1 MELIKDNYL
10 SGSGSGDTWHVKID
24 PPKSPI
30 VGSYFEETVKSTEYV
45 YANKTG
51 KIHVLFS
58 GGLDSEFVARVLL
71 HLKMDFEIVII
82 NLQDSQ
88 GKQYN
93 NHDTSYAF
101 DFCKQY
107 NIKPIV
113 YDLNFDNFVT
123 SGKLLEIAN
132 SIECCAVEMPATVHV
147 ASQIDG
153 FTLMGN
159 DPPYL
164 RHDMKSDRWYLEEL
178 QCIHSTLRFYDR
190 NKISGCP
197 FLLSYSA
204 EQMLSFLLDP
214 AIVKLGNNLLP
225 WKGGSNST
233 KSYVFNNGSG
243 FDMRVYDFSQHATS
257 KLSGYEL
264 IHQSKISQHP
274 DFKIFEEL
282 KKKWNGAYLEYY
294 PDAVTRL
301 SCNP

>member
-24 PPKSPI
+24 PPKSSK
-30 VGSYFEETVKSTEYV
+30 VNSYFNETVKSTEYV

-51 KIHVLFS
+51 KIHLMYS

-71 HLKMDFEIVII
+71 HLKMDFEVVII
-82 NLQDSQ
+82 SLQNDD
-88 GKQYN
+88 GVIYN
-93 NHDTSYAF
+93 NHDISYAF

-113 YDLNFDNFVT
+113 YNLNFDKFVE

-132 SIECCAVEMPATVHV
+132 SAECSAVEMPATLYV
-147 ASQIDG
+147 ASQMDG
-153 FTLMGN
+153 FTVMGN

-164 RHDMKSDRWYLEEL
+164 RYDEKQERWFLEEL
-178 QCIHSTLRFYDR
+178 QCIHSLLRFYSR
-190 NKISGCP
+190 NNINGCP

-214 AIVKLGNNLLP
+214 AIVKLGNNFLP
-225 WKGGSNST
+225 WKRGSNST
-233 KSYVFNNGSG
+233 KSFVFNNGSG
-243 FDMRVYDFSQHATS
+243 FDMRVYNFSQQTTS
-257 KLSGYEL
+257 KLSGYEI
-264 IHQSKISQHP
+264 IHNSKISQHP

-294 PDAVTRL
+294 PDAVARL
-301 SCNP
+301 SSNP